1 MAKKNEA
8 WGIEVGAQA
17 IKAIKLHRSGS
28 DVVVEDF
35 DILPFKRILT
45 TPDVN
50 VEEEIRLGLDGLA
63 QKHEIDRSQVVVSVP
78 GHKAFARFAKLPPV
92 DPSKVHQ
99 IVAYEA
105 QQQIPFPI
113 DQVEWDFQVFAEDD
127 APDVEVGIFA
137 ITKERVAQFL
147 SNYRAVDVRVDAL
160 TLSPVAVYNAFAY
173 EHADDG
179 GNDGTVYLDIG
190 TTSTDII
197 IVEAGGIWLR
207 TLPLG
212 GNHFTE
218 ALMKQ
223 FKISFSKAEK
233 LKREASTSKYA
244 KQIFQ
249 AMRGVFSDLVQ
260 EVQRSLGFYQSLN
273 RDSELQTIVGVGS
286 TWKLPGLQKYLK
298 QHLQMDVTRPD
309 GFQRISVE
317 GKRASEFSASAVNL
331 ATAYGLALQGLAM
344 ETVSANILPQSIQI
358 GRMWKAKQ
366 PWFATGA
373 ACFALAAGVAGVYHF
388 VQSSS
393 YDSSAEDKPQ
403 ISRVINNANAIKQ
416 PLSELI
422 AEDPRPEI
430 DNYRRTFEYRDL
442 WPKLT
447 EDLAAA
453 LATVPTQEGLLDA
466 DPEAYAQIPRSTRR
480 LVWVTGLRVE
490 QYTAAPP
497 VTAAVD
503 PSTGEAATPAAD
515 PNNPLAATLVTFF
528 PPPATGAPQAGPA
541 MRLVITGNT
550 PLPRLQAEN
559 LLKATL
565 IKWYTANADQSDRPY
580 RYRIDSGRALKTL
593 SWRTDEPDY
602 LERLA
607 SGSGN
612 TPSASIGLGG
622 TGPRPGESLQPGVS
636 QPGSVFRP
644 GGGLGQ
650 PAQPGGIN
658 EPRVQTT
665 QITSPSG
672 EELEFGPSGF
682 TLAQLYPK
690 RVTYTE
696 DKAGEWSR
704 DHEFQIEFDVVL
716 LPPDQARRT
725 MTPSSPSD
733 EDPAAEPDT
742 DNPAASDQ
750 TAQRDTQEN
759 RP

>member
-1 MAKKNEA
+1 MAKKSEA

-17 IKAIKLHRSGS
+17 IKAIKLARSGS
-28 DVVVEDF
+28 EAVVEDF
-35 DILPFKRILT
+35 DILPFKHILT

-50 VEEEIRLGLDGLA
+50 VEEEIRLGLDALA

-92 DPSKVHQ
+92 DPSKVQQ

-113 DQVEWDFQVFAEDD
+113 EQVEWDYQVFAEDD

-223 FKISFSKAEK
+223 FKISFTKAEK

-273 RDSELQTIVGVGS
+273 RDSELETIVGVGS

-298 QHLQMDVTRPD
+298 QHLQMEVKRPD
-309 GFQRISVE
+309 GFKRISVE
-317 GKRASEFSASAVNL
+317 GKRAAEFSASAVNL
-331 ATAYGLALQGLAM
+331 ATAYGLALQGLGM
-344 ETVSANILPQSIQI
+344 EKVSANILPQSILVS
-358 GRMWKAKQ
+358 RMWKAKQ
-366 PWFATGA
+366 PWFATAA
-373 ACFALAAGVAGVYHF
+373 ACCVLAAGVAGVYHF
-388 VQSSS
+388 IQSSS
-393 YDSSAEDKPQ
+393 YDSSAQDRPN
-403 ISRVINNANAIKQ
+403 ITRAINTANDIKS
-416 PLSELI
+416 PLDELI
-422 AEDPRPEI
+422 ADDPRPEI

-453 LATVPTQEGLLDA
+453 LATVKPQEGLLDG
-466 DPEAYAQIPRSTRR
+466 DPQAYASIPRTQRKQ
-480 LVWVTGLRVE
+480 VWVTGLRISK
-490 QYTAAPP
+490 YTPAPP
-497 VTAAVD
+497 VAADVD
-503 PSTGEAATPAAD
+503 PETG
-515 PNNPLAATLVTFF
+515 LAAGGSEGGITDPTTATLETFF
-528 PPPATGAPQAGPA
+528 PPVTEEGAPQPGPSF
-541 MRLVITGNT
+541 RVVISGIT
-550 PLPRLQAEN
+550 PLPRSEAEN
-559 LLKATL
+559 LLKATV
-565 IKWYTANADQSDRPY
+565 IKWYIDHKNQADRPY
-580 RYRIDSGRALKTL
+580 RYRIDTRNVLTGLTRRIDQPPYL
-593 SWRTDEPDY
+593 SATTP
-602 LERLA
+602 
-607 SGSGN
+607 GSG
-612 TPSASIGLGG
+612 TQPSVSLGPG
-622 TGPRPGESLQPGVS
+622 TRDDTRPGN
-636 QPGSVFRP
+636 QPGSIFRP
-644 GGGLGQ
+644 GIGGVD
-650 PAQPGGIN
+650 QPGS
-658 EPRVQTT
+658 EPQIQTT
-665 QITSPSG
+665 EITAPNG
-672 EELEFGPSGF
+672 EKLAFGAGGFELS
-682 TLAQLYPK
+682 QLYPQ
-690 RVTYTE
+690 RLTHRE
-696 DKAGEWSR
+696 ELAGAWKQ
-704 DHEFQIEFDVVL
+704 DMQFTIEFDVVL

-725 MTPSSPSD
+725 MSPRAETPEQP
-733 EDPAAEPDT
+733 AEPTPDDPT
-742 DNPAASDQ
+742 PTAPDQ
-750 TAQRDTQEN
+750 TAQTGDQETL
-759 RP
+759 P